1 MPALNTDEFMEGKTV
16 EYVKLANG
24 VEIPK
29 IGYGVFQISKDDAP
43 RCVREAIEKLKEYP
57 CDVMFLDVNV
67 REAIET
73 GYRHIDTAQSYFNE
87 AEVGQGIK
95 DSGIDR
101 KDLFLT
107 TKIWIS
113 NYGYENT
120 LRSVDVSL
128 KKLGTDY
135 LDLVLLHQP
144 FSDTYGAWR
153 ALEKLYKDGVIRAI
167 GVSNFYPDRLADMVA
182 FNEIAPMADQVET
195 NPLNQQIEARKNMV
209 KRGVAQEAWAPF
221 GEGMQNMF
229 SNPTLARIGEAHGKS
244 VAQVILR
251 WLTQRDIVALPK
263 STHKE
268 RMEENLNIFDFRLSD
283 SEMATIAGLDTKT
296 SMFFRHDT
304 PEAVDRFVGYVKE
317 RAGRE

>member
-43 RCVREAIEKLKEYP
+43 RC
-57 CDVMFLDVNV
+57 V

-182 FNEIAPMADQVET
+182 FNEIAPMVDQVET

-229 SNPTLARIGEAHGKS
+229 SNPTLAKIGEVHGKS

-283 SEMATIAGLDTKT
+283 SEMTTIADLDTKT